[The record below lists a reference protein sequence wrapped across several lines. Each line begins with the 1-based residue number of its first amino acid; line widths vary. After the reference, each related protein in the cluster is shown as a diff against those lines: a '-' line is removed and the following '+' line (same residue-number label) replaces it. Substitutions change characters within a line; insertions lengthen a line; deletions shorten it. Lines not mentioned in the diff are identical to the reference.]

1 MLFLTDGAQLH
12 TEDHTQ
18 EGQAVKDNDG
28 PKDKETSAKRR
39 STSTEKQPPET
50 KKGIASYYS
59 SRERQM
65 MSVVFALP
73 DTQTDKETDKKWV
86 VLNCVEVF
94 ILQRD
99 RHQHRLGSVLICQC
113 QCLSWCLAVRI
124 HRNNFMGMGRIMHEG
139 DLPIN
144 S

>member
-1 MLFLTDGAQLH
+1 MWKLKYFIRLLFPTDGAQLH
-12 TEDHTQ
+12 TEDHTR
-18 EGQAVKDNDG
+18 EAQAVKDNEG

-39 STSTEKQPPET
+39 STSTEKQPPKT

-59 SRERQM
+59 SRECQM

-99 RHQHRLGSVLICQC
+99 RH
-113 QCLSWCLAVRI
+113 
-124 HRNNFMGMGRIMHEG
+124 
-139 DLPIN
+139 
-144 S
+144 